1 MHEQVYV
8 WVMYKIFFVEKK
20 IVTIAWSSFGELVPN
35 ILSLLFF
42 IIEIII
48 LKIWNKLIIIKFH

>member
-8 WVMYKIFFVEKK
+8 WVMHKYFCWKK

-42 IIEIII
+42 IIDIII
-48 LKIWNKLIIIKFH
+48 LKIWNKLIAIKFH